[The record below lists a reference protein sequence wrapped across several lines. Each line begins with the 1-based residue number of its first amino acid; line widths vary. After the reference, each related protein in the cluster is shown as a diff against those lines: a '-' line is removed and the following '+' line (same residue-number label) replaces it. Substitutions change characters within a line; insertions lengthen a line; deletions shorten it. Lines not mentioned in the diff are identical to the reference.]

1 MSNPTAIPS
10 LDEIKNHLNQIGLYL
25 FKADKPLVPEQK
37 PSAHQVYLDR
47 LNDLLKNH
55 RKDYLTKSRA
65 LYQTLENSD
74 LHSEAGETLIA
85 TLKASLKTQLRD
97 LDDRTLIGN
106 TPARAFMIND
116 AGLLAITHQARQAVS
131 DRLLHPQNGALLENI
146 GLGPQLRPGLY
157 ALQFTY
163 QEKDVEL
170 AGAFVVTEKN
180 SPVAG
185 DLQAEQNVGS
195 VVLFTPS
202 RGIESFESL
211 SELDSHLRQIMDR
224 ASTRDEWLQML
235 PTRYQ
240 GVGTPGMW
248 PLKLMPIDAKP
259 LFEHTCDAMID
270 KRWQDIEQ
278 ALSFVDNPR
287 KDTTKLL
294 QAMDRAVEAALP
306 DLTSGLE
313 LRAQTLLER
322 VLSLSAPNWY
332 TSASEPRQAELARH
346 LESYNKAQHD
356 VLTLLGPALSPQTLA
371 RQQWLDRL
379 SDDLQI
385 DDLEPQSVLLTT
397 RRTLTGLGSFEQD
410 QSLIDLALQGLH
422 TGDELPGSS
431 FLKHTSLTCLGKP
444 LADTHPEVTPEWLVQ
459 QALTLQPRVDFAQVQ
474 KQAHEQ
480 PAIKQ
485 AIEHMFDQR
494 IQLLACTAPLQGHL
508 LDSDLQLIR
517 QLRADEPASRA
528 TLQAATLSLHGAQF
542 KDLWA
547 LRQSDETG
555 TIKRILLCI
564 PDAPGERQFLIFDSV
579 ADCQAHILAAA
590 HHDKGV
596 ELGDHLLSRLPARF
610 QQSMRKMLS
619 GLGFKPADREHEK
632 VTFEDLGTYSNSLH
646 KMAEHLLATQV
657 DNYDYSTPLWYRSA
671 SAAERRQLSTLSVEA
686 EGLTQVY
693 HAHPLSEK
701 RLPTFDAYLHAQARE
716 SLNRLLGRPANDV
729 DPDTVWAL
737 PPRHIIGS
745 WTAPPINYTQL
756 YRDGYE
762 DGLGLIHEKF
772 STSAR
777 FEGPSG
783 VDLSNLTAEKV
794 ARSVTG
800 VWIGERYTA
809 KVRDELQSATS
820 PGYAYRRDMTLA
832 IARRQMQNAAI
843 ECQLRGHIVSLD
855 RQWLEQC
862 LEDLGDTSEHTR
874 NTYKI
879 HRLMI
884 DGEWVIDTWLFSHEQ
899 NPVLLYTPDAP
910 DGVSFRE
917 ARLFNH
923 VLKKQEGMI
932 GYFADRVAVQS
943 RARVRAFL
951 ETARAQLPDSID
963 KTTFSIA
970 RYDST
975 RSVPVVTDM
984 RYALY
989 NMKLQRKIDNVH
1001 ATTVSQAQMISNLL
1015 WSCVEWAVAIATI
1028 PFPVWSLAGGML
1040 LAFKDGMLAL
1050 HAYRQGDNAAALQ
1063 HLAGYLF
1070 NSAGALVT
1078 DLRPAL
1084 RSLKLL
1090 PALERKAIAEPAKK
1104 SIVALTEQLELPAPT
1119 WVDMQAVS
1127 FQGQLYW
1134 TTVEPDALGRFLL
1147 YRLDPTSGKPFSTGR
1162 LVTRDAERG
1171 WIRSGVSG
1179 GGPKYEPVSQ
1189 TPGPITDYGVT
1200 DKYRELLESAMNPQT
1215 RLTLLGRENFTG
1227 LGSAIDNAVVDLAP
1241 VRHSHLKQV
1250 ERLTLD
1256 ASRFFDDMAP
1266 LAARPQAPAID
1277 SNMSFVQFLGSDA
1290 FAGNKPLVIGAL
1302 PGSVASKQLL
1312 IESMQALIDKGFKR
1326 LYLEYLPGDVFH
1338 IKLAKFN
1345 RGESWLH
1352 IKSHLKAIDEAMGHG
1367 KKSQFSY
1374 VQLMQAAQDKG
1385 MKVMALDS
1393 SSSYLLDDVLLMA
1406 DVPPTL
1412 PRPDKI
1418 RNFYSH
1424 KVITADTNDAADERW
1439 IALVAPSRMVT
1450 VDNTPGLADLHNAV
1464 ALRVDDVALGQPVT
1478 LRVDTPGNIP
1488 GAPLAK
1494 GDYHLALP
1502 SAYKAPQTSVSTA
1515 PVAGPSAR
1523 HYAEFDMPP
1532 AMRDDISRQGSEPKG
1547 LDSRY
1552 APNDP
1557 ERRATYSVF
1566 LNVRERLDNTAK
1578 TFFAG
1583 YTPPARPPLPSL
1595 PPRATTQDLLQHVA
1609 NNRLPGLVLGESH
1622 SMQSAKALLIEQMA
1636 AFKNAGYKTLYIEH
1650 LLTDLHQQE
1659 LDVFLRTQH
1668 MPDRLRDYLRAQ
1680 DGGQMP
1686 NYRGTDTYTAVIQAA
1701 GKQGIRIRAL
1711 DCAASYH
1718 VKGLAEDAS
1727 RFRMFSYHA
1736 SQVINAD
1743 QLAEGPHKWIAFV
1756 GNSHTN
1762 YNHGVP
1768 GLADMLGAISLH
1780 VHDVAPGLG
1789 KSIHPGRWEAVKG
1802 GLRPRT
1808 MALRS
1813 DFNLDL
1819 EMPGTRR
1826 PPAILPVDR
1835 ARLTENGQFLI
1846 EHPDDTLPNLVHR
1859 SRNGDIVSTPI
1870 QVDDTGLFFIDRWGK
1885 KDQRFVHLETLV
1897 QMLEAD
1903 VNLRQVK

>member
-1 MSNPTAIPS
+1 MSTPTALPS
-10 LDEIKNHLNQIGLYL
+10 YDEIKSHLNQIGHHL
-25 FKADKPLVPEQK
+25 FKAGKPLVPEQK
-37 PSAHQVYLDR
+37 PSVHQVYLDR
-47 LNDLLKNH
+47 LNGQLEKYRTTH
-55 RKDYLTKSRA
+55 LTQSRA
-65 LYQTLENSD
+65 LYQALENSD
-74 LHSEAGETLIA
+74 LNSDAGKTLIA
-85 TLKASLKTQLRD
+85 TLNTRLRD
-97 LDDRTLIGN
+97 MDDR
-106 TPARAFMIND
+106 ARIDNKSARSFMIND
-116 AGLLAITHQARQAVS
+116 AGLIAFTHEARQAVS
-131 DRLLHPQNGALLENI
+131 DRLLHPHHGALLENI

-163 QEKDVEL
+163 QAQDVEL
-170 AGAFVVTEKN
+170 AGAFVVTENN
-180 SPVAG
+180 SPVVS
-185 DLQAEQNVGS
+185 DLQAGQNVGS
-195 VVLFTPS
+195 VLLFTPS
-202 RGIESFESL
+202 RGIESFDSL
-211 SELDSHLRQIMDR
+211 AALDTHLRQGMDHFT
-224 ASTRDEWLQML
+224 TRGEWLQML
-235 PTRYQ
+235 PTRYH
-240 GVGTPGMW
+240 GVGTMGIW

-259 LFEHTCDAMID
+259 LFEHIHDVMLD
-270 KRWQDIEQ
+270 KRRLDIEQ
-278 ALSFVDNPR
+278 AFSFVDNPR

-294 QAMDRAVEAALP
+294 LALDRALEAALP
-306 DLTSGLE
+306 DLTPRLE

-322 VLSLSAPNWY
+322 VLRLSAPDWY
-332 TSASEPRQAELARH
+332 TSASEPRQAELARQ
-346 LESYNKAQHD
+346 LDSYNKAQHD
-356 VLTLLGPALSPQTLA
+356 VLTLLGPALSPQALA
-371 RQQWLDRL
+371 RHQWLDRL

-385 DDLEPQSVLLTT
+385 DDLEPENVLLTT
-397 RRTLTGLGSFEQD
+397 RLSISGFGTFERDQD
-410 QSLIDLALQGLH
+410 LIDLALIGLH
-422 TGDELPGSS
+422 TGEELPGSS
-431 FLKHTSLTCLGKP
+431 FVQNTTLTCLGKP

-494 IQLLACTAPLQGHL
+494 ILLLAITASLQNHL
-508 LDSDLQLIR
+508 LESDLQLIR
-517 QLRADEPASRA
+517 HLRADEPASRA
-528 TLQAATLSLHGAQF
+528 TLRAATVCLHGAQF
-542 KDLWA
+542 MDLWV
-547 LRQSDETG
+547 LRQTDEAG
-555 TIKRILLCI
+555 AIKRLLLCT
-564 PDAPGERQFLIFDSV
+564 PDAPGDQQFHAFASE
-579 ADCQAHILAAA
+579 ADCQAYILATA
-590 HHDKGV
+590 HNARRTAM
-596 ELGDHLLSRLPARF
+596 GDYLLNRLPVRF
-610 QQSMRKMLS
+610 QQSMRQMLS
-619 GLGFKPADREHEK
+619 GLSFKPQDREHEK
-632 VTFEDLGTYSNSLH
+632 VTFDSIGSYSSSLH

-657 DNYDYSTPLWYRSA
+657 DNHDYSTPLWYRSA
-671 SAAERRQLSTLSVEA
+671 SAADRRQLSTLSEEA
-686 EGLTQVY
+686 EGLLQAY
-693 HAHPLSEK
+693 QAHPLSEK
-701 RLPTFDAYLHAQARE
+701 RLPTFDAYLHEQARK
-716 SLNRLLGRPANDV
+716 SLNRLLGRAANDV
-729 DPDTVWAL
+729 DPDTVWAY
-737 PPRHIIGS
+737 PPRNIVGS
-745 WTAPPINYTQL
+745 WTAPPLNYTQL
-756 YRDGYE
+756 YRDGYD
-762 DGLGLIHEKF
+762 DGLGFIHEKF

-777 FEGPSG
+777 FEGPPG
-783 VDLSNLTAEKV
+783 IDISNLTAQNV

-800 VWIGERYTA
+800 VWIGERYTD
-809 KVRDELQSATS
+809 KVRSELQSATS

-832 IARRQMQNAAI
+832 ITGRQMQNAAL

-862 LEDLGDTSEHTR
+862 LENLGDTSAHTR

-884 DGEWVIDTWLFSHEQ
+884 DGEWVIDTWLFSHEH
-899 NPVLLYTPDAP
+899 NPVLLYTPNAP
-910 DGVSFRE
+910 DGISFRE
-917 ARLFNH
+917 ARLFNY

-932 GYFADRVAVQS
+932 GYLTDRVAVQS
-943 RARVRAFL
+943 RTRVRTFL
-951 ETARAQLPDSID
+951 ETARAQLPESID
-963 KTTFSIA
+963 KTTFSIP

-989 NMKLQRKIDNVH
+989 NMKLQRKIDDVH
-1001 ATTVSQAQMISNLL
+1001 ATTVSHAQMISNLL
-1015 WSCVEWAVAIATI
+1015 WSCIEWGVAIATI
-1028 PFPVWSLAGGML
+1028 PFPVWSLAAGLL
-1040 LAFKDGMLAL
+1040 LAFKDAMLAL
-1050 HAYRQGDNAAALQ
+1050 HAYRQGDNAAALE

-1070 NSAGALVT
+1070 NSAGGLIT

-1090 PALERKAIAEPAKK
+1090 PALPRKAIAEPTKK
-1104 SIVALTEQLELPAPT
+1104 SAVALIEQLEPHGPAPT
-1119 WVDMQAVS
+1119 DMQAIS

-1134 TTVEPDALGRFLL
+1134 AAKNPDALGRYLL
-1147 YRLDPTSGKPFSTGR
+1147 YRLDPTSGKPLSTGR
-1162 LVTRDAERG
+1162 LVNRDAERG
-1171 WIRSGVSG
+1171 WIRSGVAG
-1179 GGPKYEPVSQ
+1179 GGPKYDPVPQ
-1189 TPGPITDYGVT
+1189 TPGPVTSYGVP
-1200 DKYRELLESAMNPQT
+1200 DKYKERLEGAMNPQT
-1215 RLTLLGRENFTG
+1215 RSKLAEQDFIPT
-1227 LGSAIDNAVVDLAP
+1227 LGSALDNAAADLAP
-1241 VRHSHLKQV
+1241 VHEIHRQQV
-1250 ERLTLD
+1250 KRLTRD
-1256 ASRFFDDMAP
+1256 ATRFQDALGP
-1266 LAARPQAPAID
+1266 VPARPQLPAID
-1277 SNMSFVQFLGSDA
+1277 GTLSFAQLIDGDA
-1290 FAGNKPLVIGAL
+1290 FSNKSIVMGAL
-1302 PGSVASKQLL
+1302 PESFASKKVL
-1312 IESMQALIDKGFKR
+1312 IESMQALVNKGFKR
-1326 LYLEYLPGDVFH
+1326 LYIEYLPGDVFH
-1338 IKLAKFN
+1338 LKLAKFN
-1345 RGESWLH
+1345 RGESWRH
-1352 IKSHLKAIDEAMGHG
+1352 IKRHLKAIDLAMGFG
-1367 KKSQFSY
+1367 EEGQYSF
-1374 VQLMQAAQDKG
+1374 VQLVQTARDKG
-1385 MKVMALDS
+1385 MKVCALDAS
-1393 SSSYLLDDVLLMA
+1393 TSYLLDDVLQMK
-1406 DVPPTL
+1406 DVQPTL
-1412 PRPDKI
+1412 PQPDKL

-1424 KVITADTNDAADERW
+1424 KVITADNEDAPGERW

-1464 ALRVDDVALGQPVT
+1464 ALRVDDVALGQPAT
-1478 LRVDTPGNIP
+1478 LRIDTPGNIP

-1502 SAYKAPQTSVSTA
+1502 SAYQASQVPVLPA

-1523 HYAEFDMPP
+1523 YYAEFDIPP
-1532 AMRDDISRQGSEPKG
+1532 ELRDDISRQGNEPKG

-1583 YTPPARPPLPSL
+1583 YTPPVRPPLPSL
-1595 PPRATTQDLLQHVA
+1595 PQRATMRDLMQHVA
-1609 NNRLPGLVLGESH
+1609 DNRLPGLVVGESH
-1622 SMQSAKALLIEQMA
+1622 TMQSAKSLLTQHMA
-1636 AFKNAGYKTLYIEH
+1636 AFKEAGYKTLYVEH

-1668 MPDRLRDYLRAQ
+1668 MPDRLRNYLRKQ

-1686 NYRGTDTYTAVIQAA
+1686 GYRGPNTYTAVVQAA
-1701 GKQGIRIRAL
+1701 GKHGIRVRAL
-1711 DCAASYH
+1711 DCTASYN

-1727 RFRMFSYHA
+1727 RFRIFSYHA

-1903 VNLRQVK
+1903 INLRQVK